1 MYTSRLRGLFSAW
14 IPTLVF
20 FLSDTISVAISFSL
34 AFWLRS
40 STPFLPPLA
49 HGFTLY
55 VAAWPFILLWP
66 LLFLRERLYPGYWL
80 SRREELQRLTT
91 GTALAGLILMTGT
104 FLTQTGLRF
113 SRPIVVGGWLI
124 TLALIPI
131 ARYAV
136 RRVITNVGVSGPAA
150 VMLGAG
156 ATGRIFVDVLKR
168 QMPPSLSLKAIFD
181 DDIVRIGTEIKGV
194 RILGPIDQA
203 TDWARSR
210 GIDTIVI
217 AMPGISRQRL
227 IPIIEEQSKAFPWII
242 IVPDLFGISVANV
255 DTIELQNVLALKLRK
270 NLLVRSNRVLKRLID
285 MTLVIAGSV
294 LILPLAG
301 VIMLAIL
308 IESGRPVLFKHERI
322 GRGGVPFAAWKF
334 RSMIH
339 ASAQAIEEYLALHPE
354 IRDEW
359 DDNQKLQNDPRLTK
373 TGRILRRLSLD
384 ELPQFW
390 NIVKGEMSLVGP
402 RPIIKEEIPKYGDSF
417 DLYTQVRPGLTG
429 LWQVSGRSDLPYKDR
444 VWLDAHY
451 VRNWS
456 IWLDLLILIRS
467 VWVVIAGI
475 GAY

>member
-1 MYTSRLRGLFSAW
+1 
-14 IPTLVF
+14 
-20 FLSDTISVAISFSL
+20 
-34 AFWLRS
+34 
-40 STPFLPPLA
+40 
-49 HGFTLY
+49 LY
-55 VAAWPFILLWP
+55 LAAWPFVLLWP

-104 FLTQTGLRF
+104 FLTQSGLRF

-124 TLALIPI
+124 ALVLIPI
-131 ARYAV
+131 ARYAT
-136 RRVITNVGVSGPAA
+136 RRVITNVGISGPAA

-156 ATGRIFVDVLKR
+156 ATARILVDGLKK

-181 DDIVRIGTEIKGV
+181 DDIERIGTEIKGV
-194 RILGPIDQA
+194 RVLGPIDQA
-203 TDWARSR
+203 TEWARSR
-210 GIDTIVI
+210 GIDTVVI
-217 AMPGISRQRL
+217 AMPGISRKRL
-227 IPIIEEQSKAFPWII
+227 IPIIEEQSKAFQWII
-242 IVPDLFGISVANV
+242 IIPDLFGLSVANV
-255 DTIELQNVLALKLRK
+255 DTIEVQSVLALKLRK
-270 NLLVRSNRVLKRLID
+270 NLLVFSNRVLKRLID
-285 MTLVIAGSV
+285 MVLVIAGSV
-294 LILPLAG
+294 VVLPLAG

-322 GRGGVPFAAWKF
+322 GRGGRPFVAWKF

-339 ASAQAIEEYLALHPE
+339 ASAQAIEEHLALHPE

-359 DDNQKLQNDPRLTK
+359 DDKQKLERDPRLTK
-373 TGRILRRLSLD
+373 IGHLLRRLSLD

-402 RPIIKEEIPKYGDSF
+402 RPIIKEEIQKYGDSF

>member
-1 MYTSRLRGLFSAW
+1 MFASRLRSLLPAW
-14 IPTLVF
+14 IPTLFF
-20 FLSDTISVAISFSL
+20 FLSDTICVALSFSL
-34 AFWLRS
+34 AFLLRKYA
-40 STPFLPPLA
+40 PFLPPLA
-49 HGFTLY
+49 HGFDLY
-55 VAAWPFILLWP
+55 IAAWPFILLWP

-91 GTALAGLILMTGT
+91 GTTLAGLILMTGT
-104 FLTQTGLRF
+104 FLTQTGIRF

-124 TLALIPI
+124 ALALIPI
-131 ARYAV
+131 ARYAI
-136 RRVITNVGVSGPAA
+136 RRVITNFGISGSAA

-156 ATGRIFVDVLKR
+156 ATARIFIDGLKN
-168 QMPPSLSLKAIFD
+168 QMPPSLLVKAIFD
-181 DDIVRIGTEIKGV
+181 DDIVKIGTEIKGV
-194 RILGPIDQA
+194 RVLGPIDQA

-210 GIDTIVI
+210 GINTVVI

-227 IPIIEEQSKAFPWII
+227 VPIIEEQSKAFQWVI

-255 DTIELQNVLALKLRK
+255 DTIEVQSVLALKLRK

-285 MTLVIAGSV
+285 MILVIVGSV
-294 LILPLAG
+294 LVLPLAG

-322 GRGGVPFAAWKF
+322 GKGGMPFSAWKF

-339 ASAQAIEEYLALHPE
+339 ASAQVIEEYLALHPE

-359 DDNQKLQNDPRLTK
+359 DDKQKLQSDPRLTK
-373 TGRILRRLSLD
+373 IGRILRRLSLD

-402 RPIIKEEIPKYGDSF
+402 RPIIKEEIQKYGDNF

-456 IWLDLLILIRS
+456 IWLDLIILIRS

>member
-1 MYTSRLRGLFSAW
+1 
-14 IPTLVF
+14 
-20 FLSDTISVAISFSL
+20 
-34 AFWLRS
+34 
-40 STPFLPPLA
+40 
-49 HGFTLY
+49 
-55 VAAWPFILLWP
+55 
-66 LLFLRERLYPGYWL
+66 
-80 SRREELQRLTT
+80 
-91 GTALAGLILMTGT
+91 MTGT

-113 SRPIVVGGWLI
+113 SRSIIVGGWLI

-131 ARYAV
+131 ARYV
-136 RRVITNVGVSGPAA
+136 IRRMITNVGISGPEA

-156 ATGRIFVDVLKR
+156 STARIFVDGMKE

-181 DDIVRIGTEIKGV
+181 DDVVRIGTEIKGV
-194 RILGPIDQA
+194 RVIGPIDQA

-210 GIDTIVI
+210 GIDTVVI

-242 IVPDLFGISVANV
+242 IVPDLFGLSVANV
-255 DTIELQNVLALKLRK
+255 DAIELQSVLALKLRK
-270 NLLVRSNRVLKRLID
+270 NLLVRSSRVLKRLLD
-285 MTLVIAGSV
+285 MTLVIVGSV
-294 LILPLAG
+294 VVLPLAG

-322 GRGGVPFAAWKF
+322 GRGGIPFVAWKF

-339 ASAQAIEEYLALHPE
+339 VSAQAIEEYLALHPE

-359 DDNQKLQNDPRLTK
+359 DDKQKLQNDPRLTK
-373 TGRILRRLSLD
+373 VGRVLRRLSFD
-384 ELPQFW
+384 ELPQVW

-402 RPIIKEEIPKYGDSF
+402 RPIIKEEISKYGDSF

-429 LWQVSGRSDLPYKDR
+429 LWQVSGRSNLPYKDR

-456 IWLDLLILIRS
+456 IWLDLIILVRS

>member
-1 MYTSRLRGLFSAW
+1 VPAW
-14 IPTLVF
+14 IPTLIF
-20 FLSDTISVAISFSL
+20 FLSDTISVALSFSL
-34 AFWLRS
+34 AFQLRKFS
-40 STPFLPPLA
+40 PLFPPLA
-49 HGFTLY
+49 HGFDLY
-55 VAAWPFILLWP
+55 LTAWPFILLWP
-66 LLFLRERLYPGYWL
+66 LLFLRESLYPGYWL
-80 SRREELQRLTT
+80 SRREELKRLTT

-113 SRPIVVGGWLI
+113 SRPIIIGGWLI
-124 TLALIPI
+124 ALVLIPV
-131 ARYAV
+131 ARYAI
-136 RRVITNVGVSGPAA
+136 RRVITNVGISGPSA

-156 ATGRIFVDVLKR
+156 ATGRIFVDGLKN

-194 RILGPIDQA
+194 RVLGPIDQSA
-203 TDWARSR
+203 DWARSR
-210 GIDTIVI
+210 GIDTVII

-227 IPIIEEQSKAFPWII
+227 IPIIEEQSKAFQWII

-255 DTIELQNVLALKLRK
+255 DAIELQSVLALKLRK
-270 NLLVRSNRVLKRLID
+270 NLLVHSSRVLKRLID
-285 MTLVIAGSV
+285 MILVIVGSV
-294 LILPLAG
+294 VVLPVAG
-301 VIMLAIL
+301 AIMLAIF

-322 GRGGVPFAAWKF
+322 GRGGVPFVAWKF

-339 ASAQAIEEYLALHPE
+339 ASAQAIEEHLALHPE
-354 IRDEW
+354 LRDEW
-359 DDNQKLQNDPRLTK
+359 VDKQKLQSDPRLTK
-373 TGRILRRLSLD
+373 IGSILRRLSLD

-390 NIVKGEMSLVGP
+390 NIVRGEMSLVGP
-402 RPIIKEEIPKYGDSF
+402 RPIIKEEIPKYGESF
-417 DLYTQVRPGLTG
+417 DLYTQVLPGLTG

-456 IWLDLLILIRS
+456 IWLDLLIIIRS